1 MKHHNYSS
9 IGMMIAEHP

>member
-9 IGMMIAEHP
+9 YSNEGVDIV